1 MFVEFTCT
9 NLGLETTAEDVLDSA
24 DYIDRLSAMTSLPV
38 VMTCARRELAESLA
52 GKVKNL
58 FPIDLQKL
66 YYMLNTE
73 VPNGKSDI

>member
-1 MFVEFTCT
+1 
-9 NLGLETTAEDVLDSA
+9 
-24 DYIDRLSAMTSLPV
+24 MTSLPV
-38 VMTCARRELAESLA
+38 VMTCARRELAESLE
-52 GKVKNL
+52 GRVKNL